1 MKTALKE
8 NFKDTELGKEADSIL
23 RSCVHCGFCNAT
35 CPTYQLLGDELD
47 GPRGRIY
54 QIKQALEGNEVTKE
68 TQLHL
73 DRCLYCLACE
83 TTCPSGV
90 RYSHLLEIGRKWV
103 EQRVNR
109 SWDDK
114 LKRYSLRTILP
125 NFAKIPTRSISASK
139 SKHSRTMLILDGCVQ
154 PVLEPNINA
163 AAAKVFDQL
172 GINLH
177 KIEGCCGA
185 INQHMTATEAAAE
198 QMRHNIDNWLPLIE
212 EMNAE
217 AIVIT
222 ASGCGTMLKE
232 YGYYLRDDANYAE
245 KAQKITNMTRDIS
258 EIIAECDLSSYSN
271 IGKQRT
277 IAFHAPCSLQ
287 HAQKITGV
295 VEPILESIGFKLSMV
310 EDAHLCCG
318 SAGTY
323 SILQKSISKSLLDN
337 KIKALEKGKPELIA
351 TANIGCLKHLA
362 SESSVPV
369 VHWIELLVEHE

>member
-8 NFKDTELGKEADSIL
+8 NFKNTALGKEADSIL

-54 QIKQALEGNEVTKE
+54 LIKQALEDNEVTKK

-90 RYSHLLEIGRKWV
+90 RYSRLLEIGKKWV

-109 SWDDK
+109 SWSDK

-125 NFAKIPTRSISASK
+125 NVPTLPSTSSK
-139 SKHSRTMLILDGCVQ
+139 ARHSRTMLILDGCVQ
-154 PVLEPNINA
+154 PLLKPNINA
-163 AAAKVFDQL
+163 AATKVFDQL
-172 GINLH
+172 GISLH
-177 KIEGCCGA
+177 KIKGCCGA
-185 INQHMTATEAAAE
+185 INQHMTATETAAE
-198 QMRHNIDNWLPLIE
+198 QMRRNIDNWLPLIE
-212 EMNAE
+212 KMNAE
-217 AIVIT
+217 AIMIT

-232 YGYYLRDDANYAE
+232 YGYYLRDDPNYAE
-245 KAQKITNMTRDIS
+245 KAKKITNMTRDIS
-258 EIIAECDLSSYSN
+258 EIIAECDLSSYST
-271 IGKQRT
+271 IGKQRNIT
-277 IAFHAPCSLQ
+277 FHAPCSLQ

-295 VEPILESIGFKLSMV
+295 VEKILESIGFKLNPV

-323 SILQKSISKSLLDN
+323 SILQKTISKSLLDN
-337 KIKALEKGKPELIA
+337 KIKALENAKPELIA

-362 SESSVPV
+362 GGSSVPV
-369 VHWIELLVEHE
+369 VHWIELLTEHE

>member
-8 NFKDTELGKEADSIL
+8 NFKNTPLGKEADSIL

-54 QIKQALEGNEVTKE
+54 LIKQALEDNEVTKK

-103 EQRVNR
+103 EERVNR
-109 SWDDK
+109 SPYDK
-114 LKRYSLRTILP
+114 LKRYSLRSILP
-125 NFAKIPTRSISASK
+125 NLPTPPKAWIK
-139 SKHSRTMLILDGCVQ
+139 SKHSRNMLILDGCVQ
-154 PVLEPNINA
+154 PLLKPNINA

-172 GINLH
+172 GISLH
-177 KIEGCCGA
+177 KIKGCCGA
-185 INQHMTATEAAAE
+185 INQHMTATETAAE
-198 QMRHNIDNWLPLIE
+198 QMRRNIDNWLPLIE

-232 YGYYLRDDANYAE
+232 YGYYLRDDPNYAE
-245 KAQKITNMTRDIS
+245 KAKKITDMTRDIS

-271 IGKQRT
+271 IGKQRKIT
-277 IAFHAPCSLQ
+277 FHAPCSLQ

-295 VEPILESIGFKLSMV
+295 VETILKSIGFELSPV

-337 KIKALEKGKPELIA
+337 KLKALENGKPELIA

-362 SESSVPV
+362 GGSSVSV
-369 VHWIELLVEHE
+369 VHWIELLL